1 MLTFDTYRKGIAA
14 MSEIIFE
21 VREDEV
27 DGGYIATALGY
38 GIHTQGETLED
49 LRAMVK
55 DAVKCYFDESTPS
68 PKIIRLHFVRDEVL
82 VQ

>member
-1 MLTFDTYRKGIAA
+1 

-27 DGGYIATALGY
+27 DGGYNASSLGY
-38 GIHTQGETLED
+38 GIHTQGETLQE

-55 DAVKCYFDESTPS
+55 DAVDCYFDETMEAPRV
-68 PKIIRLHFVRDEVL
+68 IRLHFVREEVL
-82 VQ
+82 AR

>member
-1 MLTFDTYRKGIAA
+1 MLTFEAGGRGISSV
-14 MSEIIFE
+14 SEIIFE

-27 DGGYIATALGY
+27 DGGYTASALGF
-38 GIHTQGETLED
+38 GIHTQGDTVEE